1 MLKTVLETTDKITNL
16 YKELLLEFKILENQI
31 LTAKENGIT
40 YNDIEAKINEL
51 EQVKNELEIFL
62 NKN

>member
-1 MLKTVLETTDKITNL
+1 MLNEVFTTLDKISNL
-16 YKELLLEFKILENQI
+16 YKEVLQEFKILKNQI
-31 LTAKENGIT
+31 LIAKENGIT

-51 EQVKNELEIFL
+51 EHVKNELEIFL

>member
-1 MLKTVLETTDKITNL
+1 MLNVFTTLDKISNL
-16 YKELLLEFKILENQI
+16 YKEVLQEFKILKSQI
-31 LTAKENGIT
+31 LIAKENGIT

>member
-1 MLKTVLETTDKITNL
+1 MLNEVFTTLDKISNL
-16 YKELLLEFKILENQI
+16 YKEVLQEFKILKNQI
-31 LTAKENGIT
+31 LIAKENGIT